1 MSNQLTSKFIKAHH
15 INTSVNMT
23 NAIRWTHKLIYEFWG
38 FCVNGTDNLIV
49 PGGFAPS
56 ASILF
61 PPLWESG
68 SAVLLASGSDGS
80 TTIGNSI
87 FTAPSVNWTSGSL
100 VGKWLVTWKSG
111 STSTDDSIYPITQI
125 INSSSI
131 RVDTN
136 IGGTPY
142 PNTLQ
147 PSFTTRSGINF
158 RVVDFS
164 ASISLSGF
172 TANDDGLVLQL
183 NAANLVNSGQLPTQC
198 RTRIRTTVG
207 TFLPHVGLTL
217 SPSGTWTPASS
228 SGNFTD
234 GTAEI
239 NGPATWG
246 AGASGTGYVTLI
258 GAQDYLLCHMK
269 GLNAW
274 NTNAS
279 GFHLE
284 VPKRLYPQQYDPNPV
299 LALNFANQAFSTTS
313 TTQNYS
319 GGFTSFHNPTGQTYN
334 LRTIIKSITG
344 DHFLQY
350 NFPSNIANNFSNG
363 RWNEAQYNVYLHK
376 LLIHELAL
384 CSINSATF
392 STIRL
397 KIRRA
402 KWIPNILASQNLTR
416 IGNNGEWIVMNNGI
430 LWPWDNSILPYNL
443 TRAGS

>member
-1 MSNQLTSKFIKAHH
+1 MSNELTSKFVKAHH
-15 INTSVNMT
+15 VNSSVSMT

-38 FCVNGTDNLIV
+38 FCINGSDSLLQ

-56 ASILF
+56 ASIIF
-61 PPLWESG
+61 PALWQSG
-68 SAVLLASGSDGS
+68 TAVLVASGSDGI
-80 TTIGNSI
+80 TTLGNDI
-87 FTAPSVNWTSGSL
+87 FTATSVNWTSGSV

-111 STSTDDSIYPITQI
+111 STSTDDSIYPITKVV
-125 INSSSI
+125 NSSSI
-131 RVDTN
+131 QVDVN
-136 IGGTPY
+136 AGGTPY
-142 PNTLQ
+142 SATLQ
-147 PSFTTRSGINF
+147 PSFTARTSINF
-158 RVVDFS
+158 RVVDFN
-164 ASISLSGF
+164 ASIGLSGF

-239 NGPATWG
+239 NGPSSWG

-258 GAQDYLLCHMK
+258 GAQDYLLCHIK
-269 GLNAW
+269 GNSAW

-284 VPKRLYPQQYDPNPV
+284 VPKRVYDSEYDPNPV
-299 LALNFANQAFSTTS
+299 LAMNFSDESLTITS
-313 TTQNYS
+313 ATQNYA
-319 GGFTSFHNPTGQTYN
+319 GGFTSYHNPSATTYKM
-334 LRTIIKSITG
+334 RSMIRSTHG
-344 DHFLQY
+344 DYFSSTY
-350 NFPSNIANNFSNG
+350 YSSNVPNNFSNG
-363 RWNEAQYNVYLHK
+363 RYNEAVYNVFLNK
-376 LLIHELAL
+376 VLIHEIAL
-384 CSINSATF
+384 SSTAETTYSAL
-392 STIRL
+392 RL
-397 KIRRA
+397 KLRRA
-402 KWIPNILASQNLTR
+402 KWMPKVLSSPNLVR
-416 IGNNGEWIVMNNGI
+416 VGNNGEWISMNNGI